1 MHGLGK
7 SEKCWIFGL
16 RDAVLLVLTLLILWA
31 TWILR
36 LGILYIPKWKNSKL
50 PDLLMNLQ
58 QAKGWVVG
66 QLDGWLD
73 CQTAGWSKTLAAM
86 SRYH

>member
-16 RDAVLLVLTLLILWA
+16 RDAVLLVQTLLILWA

-50 PDLLMNLQ
+50 LDLLMNLQ
-58 QAKGWVVG
+58 QAWQRLGGWTIGRPVG
-66 QLDGWLD
+66 LWDSWMVKNP
-73 CQTAGWSKTLAAM
+73 CC
-86 SRYH
+86 HVP